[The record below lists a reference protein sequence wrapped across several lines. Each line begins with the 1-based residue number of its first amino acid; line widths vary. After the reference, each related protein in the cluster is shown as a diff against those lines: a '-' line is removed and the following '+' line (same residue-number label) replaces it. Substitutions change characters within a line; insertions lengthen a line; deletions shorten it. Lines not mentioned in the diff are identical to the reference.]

1 MIDRLQNFYGIA
13 IRQNKGDL
21 KSMQSA
27 VRATL
32 FHVASSKQ
40 NNWHNPHC
48 PEGSDSWCKHNQ
60 DKANNTNT
68 YKPGPGLPLSV
79 VMKVKPVFEELSTDK
94 LLRKCLH
101 GLTQNQ
107 NESFNA
113 TIWERLP
120 KTRFDSRT
128 QLEFGVY
135 DAVANFNIGRKAS
148 VLIFEKLNIPSGA
161 YPGFYHCKSVISP
174 PLPFP
179 PSPSP
184 LSAEIFLKRVLPTL
198 RESSLDDKLGNEFT

>member
-1 MIDRLQNFYGIA
+1 
-13 IRQNKGDL
+13 
-21 KSMQSA
+21 MQSA

-94 LLRKCLH
+94 LLGKCLH

-120 KTRFDSRT
+120 KTRFVSRT

-148 VLIFEKLNIPSGA
+148 VLIFEKLNMTPGKYTLKGCQNINRKRLFRSA
-161 YPGFYHCKSVISP
+161 YKN
-174 PLPFP
+174 
-179 PSPSP
+179 
-184 LSAEIFLKRVLPTL
+184 K
-198 RESSLDDKLGNEFT
+198 ESSKKRRKYGENLSERTTKMRKKKEKHMQLGHIDNYTDILFSVLQIDFV